1 MNARLAFAKLARAAP
16 AARRQTR
23 AFHSPFTIL
32 NTAIPPSTTKGAPR
46 DNSPLT
52 SPPPPEANLSSADAF
67 TGDQYAAYSTE
78 NRPGDVYVVCDPTV
92 ESFHNVPTGAYPT
105 SHPYVNWKSAPAP
118 ATPDVENLS
127 STSAD
132 PFAHPITKNVDRNPS
147 GVMESAA
154 LRHREAPGEMDARG
168 GSYSGE
174 GLADAQGTTK
184 GSGLADRNPP
194 PLSKEAEKWSKAG
207 VKDAWKQRL

>member
-1 MNARLAFAKLARAAP
+1 MNARLALAKLARAAP
-16 AARRQTR
+16 VARRHTR

-32 NTAIPPSTTKGAPR
+32 NTAIPPSTTKAAPK

-52 SPPPPEANLSSADAF
+52 SPPPPEADLSAAADF

-78 NRPGDVYVVCDPTV
+78 NRPGDVYVVCDPT
-92 ESFHNVPTGAYPT
+92 EDSFHNVPTGAYPT
-105 SHPYVNWKSAPAP
+105 SHPYVNYKSAPAP
-118 ATPDVENLS
+118 ATPSAENIS

-132 PFAHPITKNVDRNPS
+132 PFAHPITKNADRNDA

-154 LRHREAPGEMDARG
+154 LRHREAPGEMGARG

-174 GLADAQGTTK
+174 GLADPQGTQK

-194 PLSKEAEKWSKAG
+194 PLSKEAEQWSKAG
-207 VKDAWKQRL
+207 VKEAWKQRL